1 MEQKDYETLTCET
14 QELRGYSQG
23 KTIVD
28 QFYVDQDYNV
38 PDAKSDV
45 QRVILNEG
53 TLRIEEQKIV
63 DNYIRI
69 SGKIQFRMLYV
80 TDDSEKRLSSLEG
93 RFPFEELVYA
103 EKVPEGSLFIK
114 SSQTELTVTVIHSRK
129 LGIKALVE
137 LQVCSEQQKEEHLTS
152 DIYREG
158 RRGEEGS
165 EYADG
170 LCRKKRQETLLKMHT
185 MKRDTYRIKEEV
197 QIGGTKENI
206 GTLLWTEVT
215 PGKLDTR
222 IGEEVL
228 LLQGEMLVFCFY
240 ESPDGRLDWIEQTVA
255 YEGKI
260 PCYGAKDS
268 MYHQLYPVFTDVAVE
283 SRMDEEGEVRILG
296 VEATLDMRLI
306 VYEEVEMDVLEDA
319 YALDGECE
327 IKYKDCPCEKLLM
340 QNHTKCKVTEKLTL
354 PEIKEDILQICHS
367 TGRVEVESTKI
378 TEKGIEV
385 EGVLHI
391 QFLYIKSDDEI
402 PFDVWQ
408 GMVPF
413 TAFLESNETND
424 RMQVDLTW
432 CIEQLN
438 VGLLGNAEV
447 EVKAVLAFHGFLKE
461 EVKIRCPQEMICLPF
476 DAEKLEKQPGI
487 VGYIVKEGDTLW
499 DLAKRYGTTGER
511 ILEMNDCEKNGLK
524 SGDKILIFKESLSI
538 L

>member
-14 QELRGYSQG
+14 QEFRRYSQG

-93 RFPFEELVYA
+93 RFPFEELIYA

-228 LLQGEMLVFCFY
+228 LLQGEMLVF
-240 ESPDGRLDWIEQTVA
+240 
-255 YEGKI
+255 
-260 PCYGAKDS
+260 
-268 MYHQLYPVFTDVAVE
+268 
-283 SRMDEEGEVRILG
+283 
-296 VEATLDMRLI
+296 
-306 VYEEVEMDVLEDA
+306 
-319 YALDGECE
+319 
-327 IKYKDCPCEKLLM
+327 
-340 QNHTKCKVTEKLTL
+340 
-354 PEIKEDILQICHS
+354 
-367 TGRVEVESTKI
+367 
-378 TEKGIEV
+378 
-385 EGVLHI
+385 
-391 QFLYIKSDDEI
+391 
-402 PFDVWQ
+402 
-408 GMVPF
+408 
-413 TAFLESNETND
+413 
-424 RMQVDLTW
+424 
-432 CIEQLN
+432 
-438 VGLLGNAEV
+438 
-447 EVKAVLAFHGFLKE
+447 
-461 EVKIRCPQEMICLPF
+461 
-476 DAEKLEKQPGI
+476 
-487 VGYIVKEGDTLW
+487 
-499 DLAKRYGTTGER
+499 
-511 ILEMNDCEKNGLK
+511 
-524 SGDKILIFKESLSI
+524 
-538 L
+538 

>member
-14 QELRGYSQG
+14 QEFRGYSQG

-185 MKRDTYRIKEEV
+185 MIHTGSKKKYRLVGQKKISAHYCGPKSLR
-197 QIGGTKENI
+197 EN
-206 GTLLWTEVT
+206 WT
-215 PGKLDTR
+215 
-222 IGEEVL
+222 
-228 LLQGEMLVFCFY
+228 QGLGRKYFCCRVKCLCSVFMN
-240 ESPDGRLDWIEQTVA
+240 RRM
-255 YEGKI
+255 EGW
-260 PCYGAKDS
+260 
-268 MYHQLYPVFTDVAVE
+268 
-283 SRMDEEGEVRILG
+283 
-296 VEATLDMRLI
+296 
-306 VYEEVEMDVLEDA
+306 
-319 YALDGECE
+319 
-327 IKYKDCPCEKLLM
+327 
-340 QNHTKCKVTEKLTL
+340 
-354 PEIKEDILQICHS
+354 
-367 TGRVEVESTKI
+367 TG
-378 TEKGIEV
+378 
-385 EGVLHI
+385 
-391 QFLYIKSDDEI
+391 
-402 PFDVWQ
+402 
-408 GMVPF
+408 
-413 TAFLESNETND
+413 
-424 RMQVDLTW
+424 
-432 CIEQLN
+432 
-438 VGLLGNAEV
+438 
-447 EVKAVLAFHGFLKE
+447 
-461 EVKIRCPQEMICLPF
+461 
-476 DAEKLEKQPGI
+476 
-487 VGYIVKEGDTLW
+487 
-499 DLAKRYGTTGER
+499 
-511 ILEMNDCEKNGLK
+511 
-524 SGDKILIFKESLSI
+524 
-538 L
+538 

>member
-14 QELRGYSQG
+14 QEFRGYSQG

-206 GTLLWTEVT
+206 GTLLWIEVT

-319 YALDGECE
+319 YALDGEC
-327 IKYKDCPCEKLLM
+327 
-340 QNHTKCKVTEKLTL
+340 
-354 PEIKEDILQICHS
+354 
-367 TGRVEVESTKI
+367 
-378 TEKGIEV
+378 
-385 EGVLHI
+385 
-391 QFLYIKSDDEI
+391 
-402 PFDVWQ
+402 
-408 GMVPF
+408 
-413 TAFLESNETND
+413 
-424 RMQVDLTW
+424 
-432 CIEQLN
+432 
-438 VGLLGNAEV
+438 
-447 EVKAVLAFHGFLKE
+447 
-461 EVKIRCPQEMICLPF
+461 
-476 DAEKLEKQPGI
+476 
-487 VGYIVKEGDTLW
+487 
-499 DLAKRYGTTGER
+499 
-511 ILEMNDCEKNGLK
+511 
-524 SGDKILIFKESLSI
+524 
-538 L
+538 